1 MGLKLYNTL
10 TRKLEDFVPKKD
22 VVGIYTCGLTV
33 QGPPHVGHIRAAI
46 IRDILTRWLLYL
58 GYKVKTLENF
68 TDVDDKIIEKQKE
81 NKTDWRIIAE
91 KNIEKYTKACDK
103 LNIIKATIYPRASQ
117 HIEEIISLVQRLI
130 DKGFAYEKQGDV
142 YFSVR
147 KFPDYGKLS
156 KKSIDELISGARIEP
171 TALKEDPLD
180 FAVWKA
186 AKTDEPYWLSPWGKG
201 RPGWHI
207 ECSAMSMHYLGE
219 SFDIHTGG
227 EDLIFPHHENEI
239 AQSVAA
245 TDKEFAR
252 YWLHNGW
259 VTLSGEKMSKSTG
272 HYFLIDEVLKD
283 YSPNIVR
290 LYLLK
295 TQYHNQI
302 EFSKER
308 LDETRAA
315 YSRIADYLKEK
326 EFKELSKNSK
336 PLMLDEFTEAMNDDL
351 NTPKALSIIFDLVTR
366 GNEKLGKEEHKDEC
380 KEIAASIKYFLA
392 ILGFTEEVAY
402 RPELMDVLH
411 DVRKR
416 LKDEGKSTLLDDIAS
431 DFLDD
436 FMRVKDENEF
446 FPMMINLLLRIRDR
460 LRREENYELADYI
473 RKRLLQER
481 ILVYDK
487 KAGTSTYRMEAR

>member
-1 MGLKLYNTL
+1 MGLRLYNTL
-10 TRKLEDFVPKKD
+10 TKKLEDFVPKKD

-46 IRDILTRWLLYL
+46 VRDVLTRWLLHA
-58 GYKVKTLENF
+58 GYTVTTVENF

-81 NKTDWRIIAE
+81 THTDWRIIAE
-91 KNIEKYTKACDK
+91 GNIEKYLTACNA
-103 LNIIKATIYPRASQ
+103 LNIIKASIYPRASQ
-117 HIEEIISLVQRLI
+117 HIEEIMSLVQRLI
-130 DKGFAYEKQGDV
+130 DRGFAYEKEGDV

-147 KFPDYGKLS
+147 KFPDYGRLS
-156 KKSIDELISGARIEP
+156 NKSLDELMTGVRVEP
-171 TALKEDPLD
+171 SALKEDPLD

-186 AKTDEPYWLSPWGKG
+186 AKPGEPYWLSPWGKG

-259 VTLSGEKMSKSTG
+259 VLLRGEKMSKSTG
-272 HYFLIDEVLKD
+272 HYFLIEEVLKD
-283 YSPNIVR
+283 YRPNIIR

-295 TQYHNQI
+295 THYRSQV

-308 LDETRAA
+308 LDEAMSA
-315 YSRIADYLKEK
+315 YARIADYLKEK
-326 EFKELSKNSK
+326 EFRELPKSTT

-351 NTPKALSIIFDLVTR
+351 NTSKALSIIFDLVTR
-366 GNEKLGKEEHKDEC
+366 GNEKLGTEEYENEC
-380 KEIAASIKYFLA
+380 REISASIKYFLA
-392 ILGFTEEVAY
+392 ILGFSQEIEY

-411 DVRKR
+411 DVRKK
-416 LKDEGKSTLLDDIAS
+416 LKDEGKGKLLDDIAG
-431 DFLDD
+431 DFLKD
-436 FMRVKDENEF
+436 FMSIKDESEF

-460 LRREENYELADYI
+460 LRQEKNYELADYI
-473 RKRLLQER
+473 RQRLLQER
-481 ILVYDK
+481 ILVYDGK
-487 KAGTSTYRMEAR
+487 TGASTYRTEAP

>member
-1 MGLKLYNTL
+1 MALKLYNTL
-10 TRKLEDFVPKKD
+10 TRKLEEFVPKKD

-33 QGPPHVGHIRAAI
+33 QGPPHVGHIRAAM
-46 IRDILTRWLLYL
+46 IRDILTRWLLHL
-58 GYKVKTLENF
+58 GYKVATLENF

-91 KNIEKYTKACDK
+91 DNIEKYIQACDK
-103 LNIIKATIYPRASQ
+103 LNIIKATVYPRASQ
-117 HIEEIISLVQRLI
+117 HMEEIINLVQRLI
-130 DKGFAYEKQGDV
+130 DKGFAYEKEGDV
-142 YFSVR
+142 YFKVR

-156 KKSIDELISGARIEP
+156 KKSVDELMAGARIEP
-171 TALKEDPLD
+171 SALKEDPFD

-186 AKTDEPYWLSPWGKG
+186 AKPGEPYWLSPWGKG

-245 TDKEFAR
+245 TDKEFAH

-259 VTLSGEKMSKSTG
+259 VTLRGEKMAKSTG
-272 HYFLIDEVLKD
+272 HYFLIDELLKD

-295 TQYHNQI
+295 TQYRNQI
-302 EFSKER
+302 EFSEER
-308 LDETRAA
+308 LDEAKSA

-326 EFKELSKNSK
+326 EFRELPKDIK
-336 PLMLDEFTEAMNDDL
+336 PFMLDEFTEAMNDDL
-351 NTPKALSIIFDLVTR
+351 NTPKALSIIFDLVTK
-366 GNEKLGKEEHKDEC
+366 GNEKLGKKEYENER
-380 KEIAASIKYFLA
+380 KEIAASIKYYLT
-392 ILGFTEEVAY
+392 ILGFTEKIEY
-402 RPELMDVLH
+402 HRELMTVFE
-411 DVRKR
+411 DVRNKLR
-416 LKDEGKSTLLDDIAS
+416 KEHKNKLLDDIAG

-436 FMRVKDENEF
+436 FMSIKDESEF
-446 FPMMINLLLRIRDR
+446 FPMMINLLLRIRNR
-460 LRREENYELADYI
+460 LRKEKNFEFADYI
-473 RKRLLQER
+473 RKRLAEHR
-481 ILVYDK
+481 IHVYD
-487 KAGTSTYRMEAR
+487 GETGESTYRVELK

>member
-1 MGLKLYNTL
+1 MALKLYNTL
-10 TRKLEDFVPKKD
+10 TRKSEDFVAKKD

-46 IRDILTRWLLYL
+46 IRDILTRWLWHL
-58 GYKVKTLENF
+58 GYKVTALENF

-81 NKTDWRIIAE
+81 NKLDWRIIAE
-91 KNIEKYTKACDK
+91 NNIAKYIQACDK
-103 LNIIKATIYPRASQ
+103 LNIIKATVYPRASQ
-117 HIEEIISLVQRLI
+117 HMEEIINLIQRLI
-130 DKGFAYEKQGDV
+130 DKGFAYEKEGDV

-156 KKSIDELISGARIEP
+156 RKSIDELMAGARIEP
-171 TALKEDPLD
+171 SALKKDPLD
-180 FAVWKA
+180 FTVWKA
-186 AKTDEPYWLSPWGKG
+186 AKPGEPYWLSPWGKG

-245 TDKEFAR
+245 TDKEFAH

-259 VTLSGEKMSKSTG
+259 VLLRGEKMSKSTG
-272 HYFLIDEVLKD
+272 HYFLIDELLKD

-295 TQYHNQI
+295 TQYRNQI
-302 EFSKER
+302 EFSEER
-308 LDETRAA
+308 LDEAKSA

-326 EFKELSKNSK
+326 EFKELPKDVK

-351 NTPKALSIIFDLVTR
+351 NTPKALSIIFDLVTK
-366 GNEKLGKEEHKDEC
+366 GNEKLGKKEHENEC
-380 KEIAASIKYFLA
+380 KAIAASIKYFLA
-392 ILGFTEEVAY
+392 ILGFTEEIEY
-402 RPELMDVLH
+402 RPELMDVLQ

-416 LKDEGKSTLLDDIAS
+416 LKDEGKIKLLDDIAG
-431 DFLDD
+431 DFLDE
-436 FMRVKDENEF
+436 FMHIKDESAF
-446 FPMMINLLLRIRDR
+446 FPMAINLLLRIRNR
-460 LRREENYELADYI
+460 LRKEKNFEFADYI
-473 RKRLLQER
+473 RKRLLEEG
-481 ILVYDK
+481 IYIYDK
-487 KAGTSTYRMEAR
+487 KVGESTYRTETT